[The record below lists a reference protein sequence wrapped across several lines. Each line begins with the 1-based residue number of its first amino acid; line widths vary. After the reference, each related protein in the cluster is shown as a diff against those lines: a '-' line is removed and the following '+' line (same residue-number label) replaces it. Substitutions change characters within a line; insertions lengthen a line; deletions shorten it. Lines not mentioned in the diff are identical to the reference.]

1 MSNPLFPAGRNL
13 SNNLIPLHVITLYYK
28 DCAAAEIYNA
38 VVLSLPYVPCLVLD
52 LLLLLMLHVM
62 HMSSTFGV

>member
-13 SNNLIPLHVITLYYK
+13 SNTLIPLHVITLYYK
-28 DCAAAEIYNA
+28 DCAAVEIYNA
-38 VVLSLPYVPCLVLD
+38 VVFSLPYVPCLV
-52 LLLLLMLHVM
+52 LLLLMLHVM